1 MPDVQTRTDPDLRYR
16 AVERVVGIDR
26 LDAELRAATYEIVW
40 PIQ

>member
-16 AVERVVGIDR
+16 AAERVVGIDR
-26 LDAELRAATYEIVW
+26 LDAELRAAIYEIVW